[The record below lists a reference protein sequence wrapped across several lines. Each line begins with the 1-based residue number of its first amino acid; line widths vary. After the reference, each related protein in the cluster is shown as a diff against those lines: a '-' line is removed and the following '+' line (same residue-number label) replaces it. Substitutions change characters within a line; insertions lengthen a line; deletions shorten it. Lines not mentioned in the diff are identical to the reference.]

1 MEFNIKN
8 LFNQIFTHKLDISNE
23 VTHGLPEGV
32 LWDNNQYYIEKEG
45 NQFVVFTD
53 GHFDLTRHS
62 TLEDAI
68 SWART
73 KTATSEDSNYV

>member
-1 MEFNIKN
+1 MDIKK
-8 LFNQIFTHKLDISNE
+8 LFNLIFSHELIATNE
-23 VTHGLPEGV
+23 VTNGLPDGV

-45 NQFVVFTD
+45 NQFVVYTD
-53 GHFDLTRHS
+53 GHFDLTRHN